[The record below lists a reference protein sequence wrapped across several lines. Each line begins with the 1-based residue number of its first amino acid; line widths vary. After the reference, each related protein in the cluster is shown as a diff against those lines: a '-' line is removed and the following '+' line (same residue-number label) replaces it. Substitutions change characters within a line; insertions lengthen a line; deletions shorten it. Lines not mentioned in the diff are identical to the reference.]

1 MPAAKAANQSEDD
14 PEIAADEDE
23 NRKITAAETLKNLD
37 EVKISTKSTEATIST

>member
-1 MPAAKAANQSEDD
+1 MPAAKAANQSKDD

-37 EVKISTKSTEATIST
+37 EVKIS

>member
-14 PEIAADEDE
+14 PEIAADEYE

-37 EVKISTKSTEATIST
+37 EVKIS